1 MSAGAALSSFAS
13 RQMIRPGAELA
24 RAAQETLTDPRRA
37 EGKWPFQ
44 WDFPGPESRPVMQN
58 GSVAIP
64 PIPSGGTS
72 ASGIILQYTVPEG
85 YRFRLK
91 EVVMN
96 AFSGDWQQGSG
107 QLLFTLQVL
116 YSTGPRNVDF
126 LTNVAFGLGSGQIPW
141 PIHGRLEFDPRDV
154 LQMNINNFG
163 IPAPAAADFAYGAL
177 NGFVYPN
184 SEL

>member
-1 MSAGAALSSFAS
+1 MSAGAALSSIAS
-13 RQMIRPGAELA
+13 RQMIRPGADLA

-44 WDFPGPESRPVMQN
+44 WDFPGPNSRPVIEN
-58 GSVAIP
+58 SSVAIP
-64 PIPSGGTS
+64 AIPSGETS
-72 ASGIILQYTVPEG
+72 ASAIILQYTVPEG

-96 AFSGDWQQGSG
+96 AFAGDWQQASG
-107 QLLFTLQVL
+107 QLLFTLEVV

-126 LTNVAFGLGSGQIPW
+126 LTNVPFGLGNGQIPW

-154 LQMNINNFG
+154 LQMNIVNVG
-163 IPAPAAADFAYGAL
+163 IPSPAAADFAYGVL

-184 SEL
+184 SET